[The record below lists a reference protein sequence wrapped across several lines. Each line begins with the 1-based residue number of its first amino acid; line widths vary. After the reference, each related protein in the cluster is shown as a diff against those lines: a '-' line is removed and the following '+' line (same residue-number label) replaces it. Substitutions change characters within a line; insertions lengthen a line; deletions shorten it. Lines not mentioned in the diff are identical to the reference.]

1 MIRFIERRGIAYA
14 FSAVLVAG
22 SIVSL
27 SLWGLKFGIDFTGGS
42 LLEVKFSETR
52 PGVEDIQRVLEP
64 LELGGVAVQ
73 PTGEKGVILRFKH
86 VDEITHQTVVR
97 QLGDAGQGTADE
109 LRFESIGPTIGK
121 ELQRQALTAIG
132 VALFLIIS
140 YIAWAFRKV
149 SYPVASWKYGLTAVI
164 ALAHNT
170 LITVGVFS
178 VLGRYLGTEVDSLF
192 VSALLTLLGF
202 SVHDTIV
209 VYDRT
214 RENIFKHSVESF
226 ADTVNKSLNDTL
238 VRSINTGMCTLL
250 VLVALFL
257 FGGDTIK
264 NFSLALIIGISIGTY
279 SSIFVA
285 SPLLVDWYRLSSPKT
300 ASRKNR

>member
-14 FSAVLVAG
+14 FSAVLMAG
-22 SIVSL
+22 SIVAL

-42 LLEVKFSETR
+42 LLEVKFSEAR
-52 PGVEDIQRVLEP
+52 PSVDDMQGVLAS
-64 LELGGVAVQ
+64 LELGGVAIQ
-73 PTGEKGVILRFKH
+73 PTGETGVILRFKH
-86 VDEITHQTVVR
+86 VDEITHQTIVR
-97 QLGDAGQGTADE
+97 QLGEAGQPRPDE

-121 ELQRQALTAIG
+121 ELQRQALIAIS

-149 SYPVASWKYGLTAVI
+149 SYPVASWKYGLTAII

-170 LITVGVFS
+170 LITIGVFS
-178 VLGRYLGTEVDSLF
+178 VMGRYFGTEVDSLF

-226 ADTVNKSLNDTL
+226 AETVNKSLNDTL
-238 VRSINTGMCTLL
+238 VRSVNTGMCTLL

-285 SPLLVDWYRLSSPKT
+285 SPLLVDWYRLSSAKT
-300 ASRKNR
+300 NQRKK